1 MWQLGLLYMLTS
13 IINRGRNLR
22 AAGEKDVVWYWAW
35 MVCIAIVRFVVP
47 VPIALRSVFNIAR
60 IVRQHD
66 WSEATQRVPPSST
79 VASPRTT
86 EEENPNRL
94 SSPTPTAFRTRDTPT
109 DSVRSDSPTPRGSE
123 RVQVHSSGHG
133 HHTDKGGLP
142 TWRCRVTRA

>member
-1 MWQLGLLYMLTS
+1 MLTS

-66 WSEATQRVPPSST
+66 WSEATQRMPPSST

-86 EEENPNRL
+86 DEENPNLR
-94 SSPTPTAFRTRDTPT
+94 SPPTVIRARDAPTESVNSNSATPQ
-109 DSVRSDSPTPRGSE
+109 GSE
-123 RVQVHSSGHG
+123 RVHVHSGN
-133 HHTDKGGLP
+133 HTDKGGLP
-142 TWRCRVTRA
+142 TWRCRVLRSRGDSTHSAS